1 MVLIPLSRR
10 RRLSMM
16 NPVNPLTEPVWH
28 QKQAGQIRAD
38 PGRAGQIR
46 ARPFGELISEAS
58 SAADLFELFQN
69 GQNK

>member
-1 MVLIPLSRR
+1 
-10 RRLSMM
+10 MM

-28 QKQAGQIRAD
+28 QKQAGQSRAD
-38 PGRAGQIR
+38 LGRSGQSRADLGRAGQIR